1 MLKSV
6 AAVLALLAL
15 AQVASADVIYRY
27 TGTPFTNISGN
38 WAQVFGAIP
47 TEITATI
54 DVASPFPDYPFGG
67 SVGGIVA
74 GHLGG
79 IISVSISDGVR
90 TLAPDTAF
98 LAGFGT
104 NIVDW
109 IIGAGIPALR
119 EGGSD
124 IREITTSNIG
134 NGGDIETGDSDL
146 FVGFD
151 ANFNP
156 VFYTAN
162 TSAAGTW
169 TVVTPEINTGGMTL
183 VSAALLL
190 VGYWRRRPSSP
201 IRRPSEQ

>member
-15 AQVASADVIYRY
+15 AQVAPADVIYQY
-27 TGTPFTNISGN
+27 TGTPFTDISGN
-38 WAQVFGAIP
+38 WVQVFGATP
-47 TEITATI
+47 TEITATV
-54 DVASPFPDYPFGG
+54 DVASPFQGFPFGG

-74 GHLGG
+74 GNLGG
-79 IISVSISDGVR
+79 VVSASISDGIR
-90 TLAPDTAF
+90 TITPDTVF
-98 LAGFGT
+98 LVGFGT
-104 NIVDW
+104 NITQW
-109 IIGAGIPALR
+109 IIGAGIPAQR
-119 EGGSD
+119 GGSD
-124 IREITTSNIG
+124 QREITTSNIG
-134 NGGDIETGDSDL
+134 NGGDIGTGDADL

-169 TVVTPEINTGGMTL
+169 TVVTPEINTGGMAL

-190 VGYWRRRPSSP
+190 IGYWRRHSSSP
-201 IRRPSEQ
+201 IRPPSER